1 MSLVFYV
8 PPGIGD
14 FSAMY
19 AKLCNIDR
27 PMAIRASMDQPMRIS
42 PFLDLLPKIQNG
54 GYANHGALASVQNTL
69 PPGTDLRSLPDGDY
83 FLSVNHWLEEGNRLE
98 NWVPG
103 PTSYHYNFAIP
114 SEDGIHAKLRLD
126 SVQEFPLIGV
136 YTSAYGNSRH
146 WGFWDWQ
153 GWRDF
158 LAEVSECVP
167 KETWFVF
174 IGAEYDL
181 AISEVVHKW
190 MQEYSFNSLYLVGET
205 EIGATIEIIRRLD
218 YLFTFPS
225 GIGFLADVVN
235 TPHTMWFP
243 KLLDAMRYSFP
254 DPVNMDIGRTVHNL
268 FTNPEDA
275 AYEFREGSGL
285 KQFLHRI
292 ERRKYAQNRNK

>member
-27 PMAIRASMDQPMRIS
+27 PIAIRASMDQPMRIS
-42 PFLDLLPKIQNG
+42 PFLDLLPKIQNA
-54 GYANHGALASVQNTL
+54 GYASHGALASVQNTL

-83 FLSVNHWLEEGNRLE
+83 FLSINHWLEEGNRLE
-98 NWVPG
+98 KWVPG
-103 PTSYHYNFAIP
+103 PTTFHYNFAIP
-114 SEDGIHAKLRLD
+114 SEDGIHAKLRLEPTKD
-126 SVQEFPLIGV
+126 APLIGV

-153 GWRDF
+153 LWRDF
-158 LAEVSECVP
+158 LAEISECVP
-167 KETWFVF
+167 KETCFVF

-181 AISEVVHKW
+181 AISEVIHKW
-190 MQEYSFNSLYLVGET
+190 MQEYKFNSLYLVGET

-218 YLFTFPS
+218 YLFSFPS

-235 TPHTMWFP
+235 TPNTMWFP
-243 KLLDAMRYSFP
+243 KLLNPMRYTFI
-254 DPVNMDIGRTVHNL
+254 DPVNIDNGKTVHNL

-275 AYEFREGSGL
+275 VFEFKEGSGL
-285 KQFLHRI
+285 KQFQHSV
-292 ERRKYAQNRNK
+292 ERRKYATHRH